1 MALTF
6 AAPLS
11 LAFAPSAALAPSTRA
26 IVRAEAPMMAKS
38 EALPFLEAPAHCD
51 GTYAGD
57 VGFDP
62 FNFGGMY
69 SIKWMREAEIKHGR
83 VCMLAFLGY
92 IAVDCGIR
100 VPYAPAVSSLAAHDV
115 TVKGGQMLLL
125 LFVIAIFEAV
135 SYSAIGEMM
144 SGETDREP
152 GDYGID
158 WQYCKPGDTAT
169 QAKYRLA
176 EITHCRA
183 AMIGFSG
190 MVTQAALTEG
200 PFPYNT
206 FS

>member
-1 MALTF
+1 
-6 AAPLS
+6 
-11 LAFAPSAALAPSTRA
+11 
-26 IVRAEAPMMAKS
+26 MMAKS

-51 GTYAGD
+51 GTFAGD

-62 FNFGGMY
+62 FNFGGLY

-92 IAVDCGIR
+92 VAVDCGIR

-125 LFVIAIFEAV
+125 LFVVGAFEAL
-135 SYSAIGEMM
+135 SYSAIAEMM

-152 GDYGID
+152 GDYGIG
-158 WQYCKPGDTAT
+158 WKFCQPGDTAT

-200 PFPYNT
+200 PFPYNVLP
-206 FS
+206 